1 MEDST
6 MKRSFI
12 LVLIVVV
19 AALLA
24 APAWNFQEKKPIA
37 AYIIKVVKDVERR
50 SGKTEGWSKALALTE
65 LKAGYEVR
73 TQEQSLALIKFADDS
88 KVTVRPKSILTI
100 QGEVQGGKILNR
112 DIYIER
118 GRTLFDIKKQKE
130 EQFRFTS
137 PISVA
142 SIRGTLGGTGFDAGS
157 EFADITIIT
166 GVADFASS
174 RSGCQVQVGAGMTG
188 TIDSTGACRS
198 DSATTGQL
206 HNNDP
211 LSGSGI
217 DSTGGGGG
225 GVDSTRQGGTQPPQP
240 TTVAK
245 FTLSTPGGSLE
256 SGKGAQIRVALTNAP
271 TEITQAT
278 MFYRVQGEA
287 SYRQITMT
295 QSSGNV
301 TGNVP
306 AADVRAGATRTFE
319 YYFSMVGANGTT
331 YTFPESDPE
340 ATPYTLP
347 IRPRVVYLKIPITTP
362 SGEDRFLQISYE
374 E

>member
-1 MEDST
+1 M
-6 MKRSFI
+6 
-12 LVLIVVV
+12 LVIIVVV

-50 SGKTEGWSKALALTE
+50 AGKTEGWSKALALSE

-118 GRTLFDIKKQKE
+118 GRTVFDIKKEKE

-142 SIRGTLGGTGFDAGS
+142 SIRGTTGGTGFEPS
-157 EFADITIIT
+157 NEFADITIIT
-166 GVADFASS
+166 GIAEFSSS
-174 RSGCQVQVGAGMTG
+174 RTGCQVQVGAGMTG
-188 TIDSTGACRS
+188 TIDSTGSCNS
-198 DSATTGQL
+198 DTATTRQL
-206 HNNDP
+206 NNNDP
-211 LSGSGI
+211 LSGDDTGAGV
-217 DSTGGGGG
+217 DTTGTGGE
-225 GVDSTRQGGTQPPQP
+225 QPPP
-240 TTVAK
+240 PRTPAR
-245 FTLSTPGGSLE
+245 FTLSTPGGTLE
-256 SGKGAQIRVALTNAP
+256 SGRGAQIKVALANPP
-271 TEITQAT
+271 TDITQAAL
-278 MFYRVQGEA
+278 FYRIQGEP
-287 SYRQITMT
+287 SYKQLTMT
-295 QSSGNV
+295 ISSGNV
-301 TGNVP
+301 TATVP
-306 AADVRAGATRTFE
+306 ASDVRAGATRTFE
-319 YYFSMVGANGTT
+319 YYFSMQGANGTT
-331 YTFPESDPE
+331 YTFPETDPE

-347 IRPRVVYLKIPITTP
+347 IKPRIVYIKIPITTP
-362 SGEDRFLQISYE
+362 SGEERFLQISYE

>member
-1 MEDST
+1 
-6 MKRSFI
+6 MKRSFM
-12 LVLIVVV
+12 LVIIVVI

-50 SGKTEGWSKALALTE
+50 SAKTEGWSKALALTE

-142 SIRGTLGGTGFDAGS
+142 SIRGTEGGTGFDPS
-157 EFADITIIT
+157 FNFADIVIIT
-166 GVADFASS
+166 GLAEFSSS
-174 RSGCQVQVGAGMTG
+174 RTGCQVQVGAGMSG
-188 TIDSTGACRS
+188 SIDSTGACRT
-198 DSATTGQL
+198 DTATTHQL
-206 HNNDP
+206 NGNNPTGGMDTT
-211 LSGSGI
+211 G
-217 DSTGGGGG
+217 TGGGGIDTTQTG
-225 GVDSTRQGGTQPPQP
+225 GAPPP
-240 TTVAK
+240 TPPRAPAT

-256 SGKGAQIRVALTNAP
+256 SGKGAKIEVAFANAP

-278 MFYRVQGEA
+278 MFYRVQGKP
-287 SYRQITMT
+287 SYSQVTMT
-295 QSSGNV
+295 QSAGKL
-301 TGNVP
+301 TGDVP
-306 AADVRAGATRTFE
+306 AAEIRAGATKTFE
-319 YYFSMVGANGTT
+319 YYFSMLGANGTT
-331 YTFPESDPE
+331 YTFPETDPG
-340 ATPYTLP
+340 ASPYTMP
-347 IRPRVVYLKIPITTP
+347 IKPTIVYIRIPITTP
-362 SGEDRFLQISYE
+362 SGQEQHLLISYE
-374 E
+374 Q